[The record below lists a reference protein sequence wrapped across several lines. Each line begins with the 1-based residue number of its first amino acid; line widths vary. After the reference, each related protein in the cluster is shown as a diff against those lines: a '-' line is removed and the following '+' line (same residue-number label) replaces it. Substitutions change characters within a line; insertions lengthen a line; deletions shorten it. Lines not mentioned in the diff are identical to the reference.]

1 MTIQVDQ
8 TMPAG
13 TLKTMTAEGPVA
25 LSTDDIFKDK
35 KVVLFGVPGAFTPG
49 CSRVHLP
56 GYVDAADNIAA
67 KGFDT
72 IACVAVN
79 DAWVMAAW
87 GEAHG
92 ATGKVSMLADGSA
105 DYVRALGL
113 ELDLTAAGMG
123 MRCKRFSMVVNDG
136 VVESINIDDRA
147 IETTA
152 AGATCG
158 L

>member
-1 MTIQVDQ
+1 MTIQIGQ
-8 TMPAG
+8 SMPTG
-13 TLKTMTAEGPVA
+13 TLKTMTTEGPIA
-25 LSTDDIFKDK
+25 LSTDDIFSGK
-35 KVVLFGVPGAFTPG
+35 KVVLFGLPGAFTPG

-56 GYVDAADNIAA
+56 GYVDAAADIAS

-87 GEAHG
+87 GESHG
-92 ATGKVSMLADGSA
+92 ATGKVTMLADGSA

-113 ELDLTAAGMG
+113 ELDLSAAGMG
-123 MRCKRFSMVVNDG
+123 MRCKRFSMVVNNG
-136 VVESINIDDRA
+136 LVESINIDERA
-147 IETTA
+147 IESTS
-152 AGATCG
+152 AGFTCG